1 MLRRRQENFCPSR
14 PHERQV
20 FDRARS
26 VNSIAISLAIDS
38 RGLCCSLSPR
48 SFALF
53 VNANDAL
60 PLGSWQDAHQLVP
73 PQAISWRVYFDL
85 VQARG

>member
-1 MLRRRQENFCPSR
+1 
-14 PHERQV
+14 
-20 FDRARS
+20 
-26 VNSIAISLAIDS
+26 
-38 RGLCCSLSPR
+38 LCCSLSPR